1 LSVAVTM
8 RWPAA
13 MALEMLAMVL
23 TGDRA

>member
-13 MALEMLAMVL
+13 MSLEMLAMVL